1 MLFYFAFYIFYLSV
15 CTSFA
20 STIGFICSSV
30 YFCLSVFCQ
39 LVFFCLCVCLFDYS
53 WFLFLFAC
61 LSFCQLEQS
70 WAKRLQEAKE
80 KVRKARQSDTR
91 EGACQTSSETAGQL
105 ISAEELEVRL
115 SAQETL
121 LQEATTAQARA
132 VEEAVRDAQRE
143 MQQKHTDD
151 ITLQVWPVYSS

>member
-15 CTSFA
+15 CILFA
-20 STIGFICSSV
+20 STISFICSSV

-39 LVFFCLCVCLFDYS
+39 LVFFCLCMSFCLSFDFYF
-53 WFLFLFAC
+53 FLSVC

-70 WAKRLQEAKE
+70 WVKRLQEAE
-80 KVRKARQSDTR
+80 EEVRKARLSDTR
-91 EGACQTSSETAGQL
+91 EGACQTSSSEMAGQL

-115 SAQETL
+115 SAQKETL
-121 LQEATTAQARA
+121 QQEATTAQVRA

-151 ITLQVWPVYSS
+151 ITLQV